1 MSATAAL
8 HTRELPSFPTGLL
21 AFARRHPLVAY
32 FALAYVLTWVLVVP
46 IALSQRGVGWLAL
59 PDWLLLVLF
68 LAGTFVGPAPAAF
81 ALTALIDGR
90 AGVRAL
96 LRRMVQWRVGIAWY
110 LLVVVGYPVVMLAVV
125 SVQVGAA
132 PLNALLSN
140 PWLLVSS
147 YLPGIAVGLIFPSL
161 GEEPG
166 WRGFA
171 LPRLQRLYG
180 PLLASLILGLL
191 HALWHTPAYFVRGAI
206 SDNGFD
212 LGVYVGNSIGIV
224 AFTFVWTWLF
234 NSTCGSVLFAMLMH
248 ATSNAT
254 SQLLGQLSD
263 ADSGL
268 WGRLFPVLLALLVV
282 AATRGWLAYR
292 GRVPGQPGQQRSVI
306 WKHSR

>member
-1 MSATAAL
+1 M
-8 HTRELPSFPTGLL
+8 
-21 AFARRHPLVAY
+21 
-32 FALAYVLTWVLVVP
+32 
-46 IALSQRGVGWLAL
+46 
-59 PDWLLLVLF
+59 
-68 LAGTFVGPAPAAF
+68 
-81 ALTALIDGR
+81 
-90 AGVRAL
+90 
-96 LRRMVQWRVGIAWY
+96 
-110 LLVVVGYPVVMLAVV
+110 
-125 SVQVGAA
+125 
-132 PLNALLSN
+132 
-140 PWLLVSS
+140 
-147 YLPGIAVGLIFPSL
+147 GLIFPSL

-212 LGVYVGNSIGIV
+212 LGVYVGNSIGII

-292 GRVPGQPGQQRSVI
+292 GRVPGQPGQQRRVM
-306 WKHSR
+306 WEHSR